1 MAGPGDG
8 SPGTQFLLALGL
20 KDLEVLATGRL
31 SAPLLGKAF
40 LLDFGFGLER
50 IPLYGLVH
58 LHDYRHLLRQNLL
71 PLQIRQRIDL
81 EVNNRHGVQ
90 FRTLFAIQFRHF
102 AHRVDLTS
110 TPPGLAREDVAE
122 EIRNWVVLE
131 VLVVPRPESQLEVL
145 WVNLVLEPCWDV
157 AEHLATED

>member
-40 LLDFGFGLER
+40 LLNFGSGHGL

-58 LHDYRHLLRQNLL
+58 LHDYRHLRRNPL
-71 PLQIRQRIDL
+71 PLQIRQWIDL

-102 AHRVDLTS
+102 AHRVDLRS

-122 EIRNWVVLE
+122 EIRNWVAV
-131 VLVVPRPESQLEVL
+131 SYT
-145 WVNLVLEPCWDV
+145 
-157 AEHLATED
+157 HLTLPTILRV